1 MREDKRN
8 ESKKII
14 LFVALTMAVF
24 FLFPVYAYTQIG
36 RGIERREALRAEI
49 ETHGPWVEQG
59 VWAADDGSAYM
70 LPPSDEPYAQPTA
83 YFLISGEWYDFEMIC
98 GPGCIL
104 WFSDRDAEFDVPQ
117 FKSNFKLEGDTF
129 TLRIK
134 RQNTD
139 QIRAQRHTYV
149 LTKAEDYKQALAA
162 LPFASADS

>member
-14 LFVALTMAVF
+14 LFVAITMAVF

-49 ETHGPWVEQG
+49 ETHGPWVEQAI
-59 VWAADDGSAYM
+59 WMSADGGAYV

-98 GPGCIL
+98 GPGLVQLRPRAQIL
-104 WFSDRDAEFDVPQ
+104 HDLARVVFYPA
-117 FKSNFKLEGDTF
+117 EGDAVRGHF
-129 TLRIK
+129 
-134 RQNTD
+134 
-139 QIRAQRHTYV
+139 
-149 LTKAEDYKQALAA
+149 
-162 LPFASADS
+162 